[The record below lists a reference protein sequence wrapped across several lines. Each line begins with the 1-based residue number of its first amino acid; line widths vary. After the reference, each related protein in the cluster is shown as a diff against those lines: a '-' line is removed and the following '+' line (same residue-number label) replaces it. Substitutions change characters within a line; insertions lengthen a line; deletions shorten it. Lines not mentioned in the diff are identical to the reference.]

1 MIDGKAGSYLIG
13 YGSNYPTK
21 PHHGSA
27 SCPATGTCDW
37 NDFNSPNDNPWTLHG
52 AIIGG
57 PQSPVDNLTNDR
69 GNYVTNEVAI
79 DYNAGFQGVLAALL
93 S

>member
-1 MIDGKAGSYLIG
+1 M
-13 YGSNYPTK
+13 
-21 PHHGSA
+21 
-27 SCPATGTCDW
+27 
-37 NDFNSPNDNPWTLHG
+37 HG

-57 PQSPVDNLTNDR
+57 PESPVDNLANDR

-93 S
+93 A